1 MTRTEET
8 AERGATRDFEATALP
23 PDTVGMLE
31 GLTTTRAIRRYRD
44 EPIPHEALRAILF
57 SATRAPAAPTG
68 SRSVS
73 SS

>member
-1 MTRTEET
+1 
-8 AERGATRDFEATALP
+8 
-23 PDTVGMLE
+23 MLE